1 MPFKAQS
8 LHPRKC
14 EILMKKIDKLVF
26 GSFIGPFVLTL
37 IVVDFILLLVTLI
50 RYFDELFGKGLSLDI
65 FGKLLGYFSISSSPD
80 AFPLAVLL
88 SSIMT
93 FGNLGEHSELTA
105 IKSSG
110 ISLVRALLPIFG
122 FVLILTGVTYY
133 TNTQLV
139 PKTNLKTYSLLWDM
153 RTKKP
158 ALDIK
163 EGVFYDGIPGYSIK
177 VNKKLTDEHLK
188 DIIIYDHTGDNSQSN
203 KKAILADSGRMYSF
217 MNQRYLALE
226 LFDGTRYEETMKQNY
241 FDKRDGGQFVRD
253 RFETSKMVFDLS
265 SFDMGSTDEKLFRRS
280 RLVQTRS
287 DLKLG
292 IDSMSR
298 DIYNKQS
305 QMFKQV
311 SNTFTYHILGDAETP
326 RDIEE
331 GRIYYDSIRNERITE
346 AQAKKEAAL
355 LAKSQLKEGEY
366 VLSDSAQ
373 NENEEVKPIYTQRA
387 KPIPLP
393 VEKDKHIATELLKKK
408 FRTIDPE
415 LNLKRFDTYYSL
427 DGPGSNNIRL
437 NAAISYGVNQSRT
450 LRNLISTRVKT
461 LQTIQRDQRKF
472 MITRNQQL
480 SRSFA
485 CLVMF
490 LIGAPLGAI
499 IKKGGLGMPVIIS
512 VIFFLIYYILNTT
525 GDKWGKEDVMDP
537 VLAVWI
543 SNAALLPAGLFFLR
557 QARND
562 ARLFESDFYIS
573 FLLKIHKLFTRKKV
587 NRPS

>member
-1 MPFKAQS
+1 
-8 LHPRKC
+8 
-14 EILMKKIDKLVF
+14 MKKIDKLVF
-26 GSFIGPFVLTL
+26 GSFIGPFILTL

-65 FGKLLGYFSISSSPD
+65 FAKLLGYFSISSSPD

-177 VNKKLTDEHLK
+177 VNEKVTDEHLK
-188 DIIIYDHTGDNSQSN
+188 DIIIYDHTGDNTQSN

-226 LFDGTRYEETMKQNY
+226 LFDGIRYEETIKQNY

-253 RFETSKMVFDLS
+253 RFKTSKMVFDLS

-280 RLVQTRS
+280 RLVQTRA
-287 DLKLG
+287 DLKVG

-305 QMFKQV
+305 QMFRQV
-311 SNTFTYHILGDAETP
+311 SNTFTYHMLGDAETP
-326 RDIEE
+326 QQIEQ
-331 GRIYYDSIRNERITE
+331 GKQYYDSIRDLRVSE
-346 AQAKKEAAL
+346 AQARKEAEL
-355 LAKSQLKEGEY
+355 LAEKSQLAEGELNEPDS
-366 VLSDSAQ
+366 VLNDK
-373 NENEEVKPIYTQRA
+373 EEVKPVYTQRA
-387 KPIPLP
+387 KPVPLP
-393 VEKDKHIATELLKKK
+393 VGDDRKEASELLKKK
-408 FRTIDPE
+408 FRSIDPE
-415 LNLKRFDTYYSL
+415 LNLERFDTYYAL

-450 LRNLISTRVKT
+450 LRNLISTREKT
-461 LQTIQRDQRKF
+461 LQTVRRDQRKF
-472 MITRNQQL
+472 MVTRNQQL

-499 IKKGGLGMPVIIS
+499 IKKGGLGMPVIVS

-562 ARLFESDFYIS
+562 ARLFESDFYMS
-573 FLLKIHKLFTRKKV
+573 FLLKIKNLFTRKKA
-587 NRPS
+587 NNPA